1 MALNV
6 VSSDRLSTNVKTSN
20 FAPVLSDKLGVSK
33 NLIINGSM
41 VVAQRG
47 TSSTTSGYGS
57 VDRWKVSFGGTDE
70 AVTHAQVALTSSD
83 TGPWAEGFKKALQLT
98 NGNQTSGAGA
108 ADYIEV
114 DQEIEAQNVVNSAWE
129 TTSTSSYVTLSFWVK
144 SSIAQN
150 FYGYL
155 RSNDNTKQLYC
166 FQTGSL
172 SANTWTKVTKTIPG
186 AAAINID
193 NDNGA
198 GILLRLLPF
207 YGTDMTGTRPLNA
220 WATYD
225 SAARTPDSTATWY
238 TTNDSTFAITGVQL
252 EIGSTETGFQHRSY
266 AEDLRLCQRY
276 YLLVANNNGGT
287 ASETFATGACN
298 DVAGFHTVHTFDPE
312 MRAKPSAE
320 VTTGTNYF
328 TIINNNS
335 GDNSSTGPTA
345 VSSRS
350 SARHFEIL
358 WPIDSNAGTAGA
370 GGFIYTSNNAAWVAF
385 TAEL

>member
-220 WATYD
+220 WAAYD

-252 EIGSTETGFQHRSY
+252 EIGSTATGFEHRSY
-266 AEDLRLCQRY
+266 GDELQKCLRY
-276 YLLVANNNGGT
+276 FWSITGDNYDKPGI
-287 ASETFATGACN
+287 STFANSASTCRGQVKFPVPMRTAPSFTGSATAMMMDAADDSANFDIEDFALNNVTTESSPSGCTIE
-298 DVAGFHTVHTFDPE
+298 VATSGMTAGQAGDLEFKANSGFMQF
-312 MRAKPSAE
+312 SAE
-320 VTTGTNYF
+320 
-328 TIINNNS
+328 
-335 GDNSSTGPTA
+335 
-345 VSSRS
+345 
-350 SARHFEIL
+350 L
-358 WPIDSNAGTAGA
+358 
-370 GGFIYTSNNAAWVAF
+370 
-385 TAEL
+385 

>member
-6 VSSDRLSTNVKTSN
+6 VSSDRLGTNVKTSN

-57 VDRWKVSFGGTDE
+57 VDRWKVNFGGTDE

-238 TTNDSTFAITGVQL
+238 TTNDATFEITGLQL
-252 EIGSTETGFQHRSY
+252 EVGDTATDFEHRSY
-266 AEDLRLCQRY
+266 QDEWLRCVRY
-276 YLLVANNNGGT
+276 FWMAADGADGTNLNNGVATAWSSSDARVQYRHPVPMRASPSLYQVDGT
-287 ASETFATGACN
+287 DYWKLYFGGGTMLSDAVGSKKGNTQFTEVTFTD
-298 DVAGFHTVHTFDPE
+298 DVSTTAGF
-312 MRAKPSAE
+312 
-320 VTTGTNYF
+320 
-328 TIINNNS
+328 
-335 GDNSSTGPTA
+335 
-345 VSSRS
+345 
-350 SARHFEIL
+350 
-358 WPIDSNAGTAGA
+358 AGWLRV
-370 GGFIYTSNNAAWVAF
+370 NNAAARLGLN
-385 TAEL
+385 AEL

>member
-57 VDRWKVSFGGTDE
+57 VDRWKVNFGGTDE

-144 SSIAQN
+144 
-150 FYGYL
+150 
-155 RSNDNTKQLYC
+155 
-166 FQTGSL
+166 
-172 SANTWTKVTKTIPG
+172 
-186 AAAINID
+186 
-193 NDNGA
+193 
-198 GILLRLLPF
+198 
-207 YGTDMTGTRPLNA
+207 
-220 WATYD
+220 
-225 SAARTPDSTATWY
+225 
-238 TTNDSTFAITGVQL
+238 
-252 EIGSTETGFQHRSY
+252 
-266 AEDLRLCQRY
+266 
-276 YLLVANNNGGT
+276 
-287 ASETFATGACN
+287 
-298 DVAGFHTVHTFDPE
+298 
-312 MRAKPSAE
+312 
-320 VTTGTNYF
+320 
-328 TIINNNS
+328 
-335 GDNSSTGPTA
+335 
-345 VSSRS
+345 
-350 SARHFEIL
+350 
-358 WPIDSNAGTAGA
+358 
-370 GGFIYTSNNAAWVAF
+370 
-385 TAEL
+385 